1 MQSTHASPAP
11 PLQPQVHLNP
21 NPNPAITRAP
31 TSLPTPT
38 PTLTRCTALKAEDR
52 TQSAQA
58 TVYALTPQSAWT
70 MLGLLDL
77 HSGARLLYVGCGW
90 GEVLLAWAQAWA
102 SASRPEEE
110 AAGEIL
116 LDVHAMDIE
125 PSAIA
130 IFREGLAGLAM
141 DGSVRGSVRI
151 VSDTVLIGGA
161 LRIVV
166 RARVHLPARRH

>member
-1 MQSTHASPAP
+1 MGRGRAGVGAG
-11 PLQPQVHLNP
+11 VGERI
-21 NPNPAITRAP
+21 ATRGGG
-31 TSLPTPT
+31 
-38 PTLTRCTALKAEDR
+38 
-52 TQSAQA
+52 Q
-58 TVYALTPQSAWT
+58 
-70 MLGLLDL
+70 
-77 HSGARLLYVGCGW
+77 
-90 GEVLLAWAQAWA
+90 
-102 SASRPEEE
+102 E

-151 VSDTVLIGGA
+151 LSDTVLIGGA

-166 RARVHLPARRH
+166 RARVHLPARRL